1 MLIYVKN
8 LLLEIEH
15 CRTCSI
21 GWVCSH
27 TEYLPA
33 YVCSLPGSRCISLNG
48 GGPSA
53 RQPALRYHADRAAKT
68 LLLPSFQ
75 QRRRHPIQHGQ
86 ISSTGVSYAASPQG
100 NSGGLYLF
108 LPGGLSI
115 PLTHE
120 KPPSRVSCDGP
131 RRRRRPLWPRR
142 RPSRTRVERIWSGSF
157 VAPWQW
163 RQGQRGL
170 PTRTCADLKIHA
182 DFTTT
187 LRESHRLS
195 QLSGFATLNEGVIE
209 PAGHRR
215 PLCPRRRPS
224 AGVDR

>member
-1 MLIYVKN
+1 
-8 LLLEIEH
+8 LEIKH

-21 GWVCSH
+21 GRVCRH
-27 TEYLPA
+27 AGYLP
-33 YVCSLPGSRCISLNG
+33 VCTCVSGFRLPGSRCISLNG

-131 RRRRRPLWPRR
+131 RRGTDGPYGPVDGRPTLWWSGKRDRARPRR

-170 PTRTCADLKIHA
+170 PTRTCADLK
-182 DFTTT
+182 
-187 LRESHRLS
+187 
-195 QLSGFATLNEGVIE
+195 N
-209 PAGHRR
+209 
-215 PLCPRRRPS
+215 PRRFYHHVARIAS
-224 AGVDR
+224 FIAVVRFCDVE